1 MPRAKNNVAARRR
14 RKKLLNAAKGMWGS
28 RSKLLTVAKHAVHK
42 SWQYQYRDRK
52 ARKRQFR
59 RLWIARINA
68 AARINGLSYSRLIGA
83 LCKSEVVLD
92 RKVLSDLAVNDP
104 AAFSQVVKHIS

>member
-14 RKKLLNAAKGMWGS
+14 SKKLLNAAKGMWGS

-52 ARKRQFR
+52 QKKRQFR

-68 AARINGLSYSRLIGA
+68 AARSNGTSYSRLMGA
-83 LCKSEVVLD
+83 LRKSDVALD
-92 RKVLSDLAVNDP
+92 RKLLSDLAIHDP
-104 AAFSQVVKHIS
+104 AAFTRVIEHVS